1 MSKKQN
7 QKQEQDK
14 PKTRYDRKMEAR
26 RKQAAKDKR
35 ESLIGKILVIIV
47 SVGIIGTAGYFI
59 TDHFIKLHKI
69 TNDPYLAV
77 GNHTVSQLEYEYYYN
92 STVNNYL
99 STYSSFLSYIGLDT
113 TLPYDE
119 QDYSED
125 MTWQD
130 YFEEMTIDQL
140 KQEFALTD
148 DAAANNFEYDTT
160 DEYNEYISST
170 KETVKAN
177 NTNMRTYIK
186 DAFGEYATM
195 RNIKPFMER
204 TFTASAYYEKLLE
217 DNAPSDEEVN
227 DYYTENQNSYDMVS
241 YYSFEFDD
249 VSYTSE
255 DGEGTDSL
263 EDVGDTGDADAEGTD
278 TESTETPEDADT
290 EGAETESTETPEV
303 ADTEGTETEST
314 EDTGTEGAEAEN
326 ESQAYKDAQAMLER
340 VKNGE
345 DFDSLCYEYATDD
358 MKEYYAGEDE
368 YSLSSD
374 VTADS
379 IDYQLVS
386 WLYDD
391 ARKAGD
397 VTVISDEELGLY
409 YVVKFVEKKYDDECL
424 DNISTTLSSNKA
436 DAYLEELTENYTV
449 SDVKGEIGYLHLN
462 LSDDE
467 DME

>member
-14 PKTRYDRKMEAR
+14 PRTRYDRKMEAR
-26 RKQAAKDKR
+26 RKQAAKEKR

-59 TDHFIKLHKI
+59 ADHFIKLHKI

-92 STVNNYL
+92 STVNNYI
-99 STYSSFLSYIGLDT
+99 STYSYFLSYMGLDT

-160 DEYNEYISST
+160 DEYNEYVSST

-186 DAFGEYATM
+186 DAFGEYATV

-227 DYYTENQNSYDMVS
+227 DYYIENQNSYDMVS

-249 VSYTSE
+249 ASYISE
-255 DGEGTDSL
+255 DGEGTETEGT
-263 EDVGDTGDADAEGTD
+263 EDESTEAPEDTDTEGTEAESTEAPEDTD
-278 TESTETPEDADT
+278 TESTEAPED
-290 EGAETESTETPEV
+290 

-314 EDTGTEGAEAEN
+314 ETPDNEDTAN

-345 DFDSLCYEYATDD
+345 DFESLCYEYATDD
-358 MKEYYAGEDE
+358 MKEQYAGVDE

-397 VTVISDEELGLY
+397 VTVISNEELGVY

-424 DNISTTLSSNKA
+424 DNISSTLSSDKA
-436 DAYLEELTENYTV
+436 DAYLEDLTTNYTIN
-449 SDVKGEIGYLHLN
+449 DIKGEIGYLQLN

-467 DME
+467 DTE